1 MEIETKNASLDTLA
15 VTIKTLHVSGKQMTL
30 AVFRQLPIKLAYKD
44 SELWGIVRYSIK
56 DDGDIWLVFSNNGI
70 LYRRALILHKPE
82 GYYLKKHRESI
93 KTQKELIYKM
103 QLPTSNYR
111 PSHIQE
117 EKDTFNKLLAEDI
130 DILKRYNDLVEQ
142 YNEQYTLSLMTQLF
156 IAV

>member
-30 AVFRQLPIKLAYKD
+30 AVFRQLPIKYENKD
-44 SELWGIVRYSIK
+44 AELWGIVRYSIK
-56 DDGDIWLVFSNNGI
+56 DSGDIWLVFSNNGI

-82 GYYLKKHRESI
+82 GYYLKKHRENI

-103 QLPTSNYR
+103 QLPTSYYQ

-130 DILKRYNDLVEQ
+130 DILKRHNDSVNEYNKE
-142 YNEQYTLSLMTQLF
+142 YNLSLINQLF